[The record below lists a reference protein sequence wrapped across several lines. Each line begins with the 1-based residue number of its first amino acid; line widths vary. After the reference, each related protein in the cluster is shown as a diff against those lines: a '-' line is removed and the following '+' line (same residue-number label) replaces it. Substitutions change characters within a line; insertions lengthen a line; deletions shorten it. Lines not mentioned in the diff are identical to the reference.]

1 MFVVISNYDFANIS
15 APKFH
20 YPKEIE
26 RKLKKEPTKHLGS
39 FTTYTDKKT
48 GNVRIYKDE
57 TETETDLTITVD
69 KLEGIELS
77 DLSSKKKK
85 ITDNWELVN
94 SDILSKKKT
103 FSDKINDDW
112 ELI

>member
-1 MFVVISNYDFANIS
+1 MFVVISNYDFADNL

-26 RKLKKEPTKHLGS
+26 RKIKKESTKHLGS
-39 FTTYTDKKT
+39 FTTYTDKNT

-57 TETETDLTITVD
+57 PVYNTNSTITID

-77 DLSSKKKK
+77 DISAKNTK
-85 ITDNWELVN
+85 
-94 SDILSKKKT
+94 
-103 FSDKINDDW
+103 FSDEINDDW
-112 ELI
+112 ELV

>member
-57 TETETDLTITVD
+57 DETETETDLTITVD

-103 FSDKINDDW
+103 RS
-112 ELI
+112 

>member
-1 MFVVISNYDFANIS
+1 MFVVISNYDFADNL

-26 RKLKKEPTKHLGS
+26 RKIKKEPTKHLGS

-57 TETETDLTITVD
+57 LESDTNLTITID
-69 KLEGIELS
+69 KLEEIELS
-77 DLSSKKKK
+77 DLSPKKKK
-85 ITDNWELVN
+85 ITDNWELV
-94 SDILSKKKT
+94 
-103 FSDKINDDW
+103 
-112 ELI
+112 